1 MAFTFTASPVAA
13 LSAAMQE
20 DIQVALYAYLSANL
34 PYPIYDNVPQDTGF
48 PYYAIGVPVITA
60 LEADKKTGLN
70 MLIPLHAWSEYHGRT
85 EVIAMQKNLYA
96 SLHRAN
102 LEITGYNCISILQ
115 ENETILLDPDGVTRH
130 GIQQFRILIINK

>member
-20 DIQVALYAYLSANL
+20 DVQVALYSYLSANL
-34 PYPIYDNVPQDTGF
+34 SHSIYDNVPQGTEF

-70 MLIPLHAWSEYHGRT
+70 ILIPFHSWSEYHGRS
-85 EVIAMQKNLYA
+85 EVITMQKDLYTL
-96 SLHRAN
+96 LHRAK
-102 LEITGYNCISILQ
+102 LDITGYNCISIVQ

-130 GIQQFRILIINK
+130 GVQQFRILIINE